1 VRSPDFGNVFVA
13 DKHQEKSRQQ
23 SDYDWSGDFWIL
35 PLVKIGFPT
44 SNIADLGG
52 YCVTNLK
59 NSDSYNVSTFLTPRW
74 GITDILRETTSSV
87 SEENAD
93 WHEDVTWPVGRPF
106 NDRFLQ
112 RLIDRAALGVAE
124 GMFSEADAR
133 STTEELS
140 GSPVRS

>member
-1 VRSPDFGNVFVA
+1 MA

-23 SDYDWSGDFWIL
+23 PDYDWSGDFWTL
-35 PLVKIGFPT
+35 PLVKIGLPT
-44 SNIADLGG
+44 SDIVDLGG
-52 YCVTNLK
+52 YCVTNL
-59 NSDSYNVSTFLTPRW
+59 NHSDSDSDSDSYNLSTFLAPRW

-93 WHEDVTWPVGRPF
+93 WHENVNWPLGRPF

-124 GMFSEADAR
+124 GMFSEADAW